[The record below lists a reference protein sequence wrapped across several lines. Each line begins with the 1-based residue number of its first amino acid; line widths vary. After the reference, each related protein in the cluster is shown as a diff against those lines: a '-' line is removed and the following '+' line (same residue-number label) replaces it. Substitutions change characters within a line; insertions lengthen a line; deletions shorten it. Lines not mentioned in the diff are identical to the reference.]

1 MAESSGGLTHLILY
15 DGACR
20 LCRGTMDFVR
30 HRGRNFDFA
39 PLAGDEAQRFL
50 LRRGVD
56 PNGSDS
62 FLVLVDPESER
73 QAILR
78 KSEAALFV
86 FRRLGWPWRALAVLR
101 WIPAR
106 WRDCAYDWVAR
117 NRYRLSGCSES
128 CGPSASVSHGSGTP

>member
-1 MAESSGGLTHLILY
+1 MAESPGGLPHLILY

-20 LCRGTMDFVR
+20 LCRGAMDFVR
-30 HRGRNFDFA
+30 HRGRNFDCA
-39 PLAGDEAQRFL
+39 PLAGDEAQTFL
-50 LRRGVD
+50 LRLGVD
-56 PNGSDS
+56 ANGADS

-86 FRRLGWPWRALAVLR
+86 FRRLDWPWKALAALH

-106 WRDCAYDWVAR
+106 WRDWAYDWVAR

-128 CGPSASVSHGSGTP
+128 CGPSASVSHGSETP